1 MQPKGTTG
9 SITTNAIA
17 SGTNGGATGGAL
29 TVVQRT
35 PSSAFTLAGIDT
47 VIGRT
52 LAVIDVITG
61 TRVACGIITV
71 L

>member
-1 MQPKGTTG
+1 
-9 SITTNAIA
+9 
-17 SGTNGGATGGAL
+17 L

-35 PSSAFTLAGIDT
+35 PSRAFTLAGIDT